1 MLEGGSSKTFS
12 KIKKIMYS
20 EPEVIHILLD
30 KLAQSVILYL
40 NAQIAAGAQAVMIF
54 DTWGGV
60 LTPNSYRE
68 YSLSYMQQI
77 VDGLTRNVDGTPVPV
92 TLFTKNGGLWLEEIA
107 ATGCDAVGLDWTVD
121 IRSARQ
127 RIGDKVALQGN
138 MDPAFLLGTP
148 ERMRLEVQAILDG
161 YGQGSGHVFN
171 LGHGITPDVDPEK
184 VKFFIEAVQSFS
196 RTYHL
201 DNNI

>member
-77 VDGLTRNVDGTPVPV
+77 VDGLTRQVDGTPVPV
-92 TLFTKNGGLWLEEIA
+92 TLFTKNGGLWLEEIV
-107 ATGCDAVGLDWTVD
+107 ATGCDAVGLDWTID
-121 IRSARQ
+121 IRNARQ
-127 RIGDKVALQGN
+127 RVGDKVALQGN

-184 VKFFIEAVQSFS
+184 VKFFIDAVHSFS
-196 RTYHL
+196 RTYHI